1 MAAYQRHTG
10 TKPCPAIKRTSSRAK
25 RDLDDPVA
33 LKLRFNEALRRRI
46 AAAAKA
52 SLRSLNSEIVFR
64 LKTSLDQGSDKAAA

>member
-1 MAAYQRHTG
+1 MSCNQTNQ
-10 TKPCPAIKRTSSRAK
+10 CRAE
-25 RDLDDPVA
+25 RNLDDPVA